1 MVGRPQRAASR
12 DGAGDGNDEDARDS
26 MLAVKK
32 TVMWIKTL
40 CDDGDMYDI
49 HTHISRCS

>member
-1 MVGRPQRAASR
+1 VVGSPQRAASR
-12 DGAGDGNDEDARDS
+12 DGAGDGNDEDAGER

-32 TVMWIKTL
+32 TVMWSETL

-49 HTHISRCS
+49 HTHISRGS